1 MSSLRLDSPPH
12 AVADC
17 GVLKW
22 HVYNSK
28 CVVCM
33 DINLRA
39 VESLQTIIC
48 ETTKFVSLISKQ
60 NLPCLDLSLY
70 F

>member
-22 HVYNSK
+22 HVYNSE
-28 CVVCM
+28 CFVCI
-33 DINLRA
+33 DIDLRA
-39 VESLQTIIC
+39 A
-48 ETTKFVSLISKQ
+48 VSPDSHYL
-60 NLPCLDLSLY
+60 
-70 F
+70 